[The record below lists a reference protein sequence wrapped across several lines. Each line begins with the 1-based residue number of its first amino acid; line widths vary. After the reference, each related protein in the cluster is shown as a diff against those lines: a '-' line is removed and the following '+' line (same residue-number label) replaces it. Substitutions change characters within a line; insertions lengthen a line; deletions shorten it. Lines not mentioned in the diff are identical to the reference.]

1 MSVYPKQYADVNIV
15 EEQRA
20 KWEKKRIRTTK
31 ELIETERRYFE
42 QLELVSMYF
51 IEILKAKGTLKPNIH
66 DAIFSSI
73 KLIHSANQRFL
84 GNLEH
89 GEFGLGFENLSSH
102 LHFYKIYADNMEN
115 AFKVLQIQIKKNK
128 SFARFK
134 KLQETRPE
142 FRGLVLE
149 DLLTLPLQRIQQYK
163 HFLRDLI
170 ENTSPDGS
178 GFQQLTRALKAVSD
192 ISDHIQ
198 DSARKR
204 ENYQNIHRVQKLLKG
219 RKTMVLASGR
229 WYIREGWINVLH
241 PKSKE
246 AKQKMVFLFSDILLV
261 TKPCHPL
268 HPTNSNKFSCQ
279 AVYPLLECSVD
290 KVFGYTRSQGGLISL
305 TFPHEKLLLMSNDQE
320 DINDWYRCLSS
331 AIGQVSSTKLTAS
344 ATTTDLVSCS
354 TKVGID

>member
-73 KLIHSANQRFL
+73 KLIHSYRAYFVLICVNQKL
-84 GNLEH
+84 LVV
-89 GEFGLGFENLSSH
+89 
-102 LHFYKIYADNMEN
+102 Y
-115 AFKVLQIQIKKNK
+115 FKIQIKKNK

-149 DLLTLPLQRIQQYK
+149 DLLTLPLQRIQ
-163 HFLRDLI
+163 H
-170 ENTSPDGS
+170 
-178 GFQQLTRALKAVSD
+178 
-192 ISDHIQ
+192 
-198 DSARKR
+198 ARKR

>member
-178 GFQQLTRALKAVSD
+178 GFQQLTR
-192 ISDHIQ
+192 
-198 DSARKR
+198 
-204 ENYQNIHRVQKLLKG
+204 
-219 RKTMVLASGR
+219 R